1 MLPHDETR
9 HARLP
14 LSLSPSLPLSI
25 SPPAGES
32 GKASL
37 RELHVNKS
45 CATLRFDANNLYTA
59 MTVWLQHEPR
69 L

>member
-1 MLPHDETR
+1 MENMLPHDETR
-9 HARLP
+9 HAH
-14 LSLSPSLPLSI
+14 LPLSI